1 MNKQKL
7 LSITMTLLLGVSSI
21 FAQKQPVDYV
31 NPLMGTDSKISLSN
45 GNTYPAIALPW
56 GMNFWMPQTGK
67 MGDVGLTRMLLTKSE
82 VSSRP
87 TSPVPG
93 SMTTDSSPL
102 CRWPNSW
109 RLIRTAVL
117 PGFRIRQRKQLLIIT
132 VFICQSITWQRRLPR
147 RSVVRISV
155 LLSRSVRCLCGSRC
169 FRPWFVCEG
178 DSWRK

>member
-67 MGDVGLTRMLLTKSE
+67 MGDGWAYTYASDKIRGFKQTHQ
-82 VSSRP
+82 P
-87 TSPVPG
+87 SPWINDYRTVLH
-93 SMTTDSSPL
+93 L
-102 CRWPNSW
+102 CR
-109 RLIRTAVL
+109 
-117 PGFRIRQRKQLLIIT
+117 
-132 VFICQSITWQRRLPR
+132 
-147 RSVVRISV
+147 
-155 LLSRSVRCLCGSRC
+155 
-169 FRPWFVCEG
+169 
-178 DSWRK
+178 

>member
-67 MGDVGLTRMLLTKSE
+67 MGTVGLTRMLLTKSE

-102 CRWPNSW
+102 CR
-109 RLIRTAVL
+109 
-117 PGFRIRQRKQLLIIT
+117 
-132 VFICQSITWQRRLPR
+132 
-147 RSVVRISV
+147 
-155 LLSRSVRCLCGSRC
+155 
-169 FRPWFVCEG
+169 
-178 DSWRK
+178 